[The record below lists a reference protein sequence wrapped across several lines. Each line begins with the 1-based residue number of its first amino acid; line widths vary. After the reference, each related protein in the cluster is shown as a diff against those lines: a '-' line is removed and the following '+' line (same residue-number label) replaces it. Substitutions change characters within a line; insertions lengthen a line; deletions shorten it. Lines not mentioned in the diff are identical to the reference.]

1 MEIPWGSVTKRYGKS
16 RVWVKKR
23 MEIIGIRGGSVELT
37 SSIGGG
43 GGGQIKNAN
52 SQLDNI
58 SPSCLWA
65 DSHWGTAES
74 TIVCRRQGQVVLL
87 F

>member
-43 GGGQIKNAN
+43 GVQIKNAN
-52 SQLDNI
+52 SKL
-58 SPSCLWA
+58 
-65 DSHWGTAES
+65 E
-74 TIVCRRQGQVVLL
+74 GQVVLL